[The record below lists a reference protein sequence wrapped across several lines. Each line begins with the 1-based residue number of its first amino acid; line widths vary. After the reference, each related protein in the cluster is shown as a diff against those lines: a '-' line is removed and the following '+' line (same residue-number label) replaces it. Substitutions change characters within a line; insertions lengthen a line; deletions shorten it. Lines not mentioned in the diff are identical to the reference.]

1 VKQEVYMHVFIAGAN
16 GQIGQHLLQEMANS
30 DHEARALVRHPD
42 QGPELQKLGATETVL
57 GDLEHDCSEAMRGCD
72 AVIFTAGSG
81 PHTGPDKTIDVDQD
95 GAIRLVDTAKA
106 MGIKRFIMVSSMRAE
121 EPEKGPE
128 KLQHYLRAK
137 RNADEHL
144 KNSGLNYTIVR
155 PGRLTNEDG
164 TGKVAVSERLA
175 SFAEIPRQDVARVLL
190 AVLDSDNTDNRVFD
204 VVSGDTAVV
213 DALAKL

>member
-1 VKQEVYMHVFIAGAN
+1 MHVFIAGAN
-16 GQIGQHLLQEMANS
+16 GQIGQHLLQQMGDS
-30 DHEARALVRHPD
+30 DHEARALIRHPD
-42 QGPELQKLGATETVL
+42 QGPDLQQLGATETVV

-106 MGIKRFIMVSSMRAE
+106 MGIKRFIMVSTMRAE
-121 EPEKGPE
+121 EPDKGPE

-137 RNADEHL
+137 HIADEHL

-155 PGRLTNEDG
+155 PGRLTDEDG
-164 TGKVAVSERLA
+164 SGKVALSAGLEE
-175 SFAEIPRQDVARVLL
+175 FGEIPRQDVARVLL
-190 AVLDSDNTDNRVFD
+190 AVLNSDNTTDAVFD
-204 VVSGDTAVV
+204 VVSGDTPVTE
-213 DALAKL
+213 ALAKL

>member
-1 VKQEVYMHVFIAGAN
+1 MHVFIAGAN
-16 GQIGQHLLQEMANS
+16 GQIGQHLLREMADS
-30 DHEARALVRHPD
+30 DHEARALVRHPG
-42 QGPELQKLGATETVL
+42 QGPELQQLGATETVL
-57 GDLEHDCSEAMRGCD
+57 GDLEQDCSEAMRGCD

-95 GAIRLVDTAKA
+95 GAIRLVDTARA

-128 KLQHYLRAK
+128 KLRHYLRAK

-155 PGRLTNEDG
+155 PGQLTDDDG
-164 TGKVAVSERLA
+164 MGTVAVSARLEE
-175 SFAEIPRQDVARVLL
+175 FGKIPRQDVARVLL
-190 AVLDSDNTDNRVFD
+190 AVLNSDTTTNRVFD
-204 VVSGDTAVV
+204 VVSGDTPVPE
-213 DALAKL
+213 ALAKL

>member
-1 VKQEVYMHVFIAGAN
+1 MHVFIAGAN

-30 DHEARALVRHPD
+30 DHEARALIRHPD
-42 QGPELQKLGATETVL
+42 QGPDLQQLGATETVV

-106 MGIKRFIMVSSMRAE
+106 MGIKRFIMVSTMGADD
-121 EPEKGPE
+121 PEKGPE

-137 RNADEHL
+137 HNADEHL

-155 PGRLTNEDG
+155 PGRLTDEAG
-164 TGKVAVSERLA
+164 AGKVALSATLEE
-175 SFAEIPRQDVARVLL
+175 SGEIARQDVARVLL
-190 AVLDSDNTDNRVFD
+190 AVLDSDNTADTVFN
-204 VVSGDTAVV
+204 VVSGDTPVPE
-213 DALAKL
+213 ALAKL

>member
-1 VKQEVYMHVFIAGAN
+1 MHVFIAGAN

-30 DHEARALVRHPD
+30 NHEARALIRHPD
-42 QGPELQKLGATETVL
+42 QGPDLQQLGATETVV

-95 GAIRLVDTAKA
+95 GAIRLVDTARA

-128 KLQHYLRAK
+128 KLKHYLWAK
-137 RNADEHL
+137 HNADEHL

-155 PGRLTNEDG
+155 PGRLIDNDG
-164 TGKVAVSERLA
+164 SGNVALSARLEE
-175 SFAEIPRQDVARVLL
+175 FGEIPRQDVARVLL
-190 AVLDSDNTDNRVFD
+190 AVLDSDNTADTVFD
-204 VVSGDTAVV
+204 VVSGDKPVAEAV
-213 DALAKL
+213 AKL

>member
-1 VKQEVYMHVFIAGAN
+1 MHVFIAGAN
-16 GQIGQHLLQEMANS
+16 GQIGQHLLREMADS
-30 DHEARALVRHPD
+30 DHEARALIRHQD
-42 QGPELQKLGATETVL
+42 QGPELQQLGATETVL
-57 GDLEHDCSEAMRGCD
+57 GDLEQDCSEAMRGCD

-95 GAIRLVDTAKA
+95 GAIRLVDTARA
-106 MGIKRFIMVSSMRAE
+106 MGITRFIMVSSMRAE

-155 PGRLTNEDG
+155 PGQLTNDEG
-164 TGKVAVSERLA
+164 TGKVAVSARLED
-175 SFAEIPRQDVARVLL
+175 FGRIPRQDVARVLL
-190 AVLDSDNTDNRVFD
+190 AVLDADNTTNRVFD
-204 VVSGDTAVV
+204 VVSGDTPVPE
-213 DALAKL
+213 ALAKL

>member
-1 VKQEVYMHVFIAGAN
+1 MHVFIAGAN

-30 DHEARALVRHPD
+30 NHEARALIRHPD
-42 QGPELQKLGATETVL
+42 QGPDLQQLGATETVV

-95 GAIRLVDTAKA
+95 GAIRLVDTARA

-128 KLQHYLRAK
+128 KLKHYLWAK
-137 RNADEHL
+137 HNADEHL

-155 PGRLTNEDG
+155 PGRLTDNDG
-164 TGKVAVSERLA
+164 SGNVALSARLEE
-175 SFAEIPRQDVARVLL
+175 FGEIPRQDVARVLL
-190 AVLDSDNTDNRVFD
+190 AVLDSDNTADTVFD
-204 VVSGDTAVV
+204 VVSGDKPVAEAV
-213 DALAKL
+213 AKL

>member
-1 VKQEVYMHVFIAGAN
+1 MHVFIAGAN
-16 GQIGQHLLQEMANS
+16 GQIGRFLLQEIADS
-30 DHEARALVRHPD
+30 KHEARALVRHAD
-42 QGPELQKLGATETVL
+42 QGPELQQLGATETVI
-57 GDLEHDCSEAMRGCD
+57 GDLEQDCSEAMRGCD

-81 PHTGPDKTIDVDQD
+81 PHTGPDKTVDVDQD

-144 KNSGLNYTIVR
+144 KSSGLNYTIVR
-155 PGRLTNEDG
+155 PGRLTNDDG
-164 TGKVAVSERLA
+164 NGK
-175 SFAEIPRQDVARVLL
+175 
-190 AVLDSDNTDNRVFD
+190 
-204 VVSGDTAVV
+204 
-213 DALAKL
+213 

>member
-1 VKQEVYMHVFIAGAN
+1 MHVFIAGAN

-95 GAIRLVDTAKA
+95 GAIRLVDAARA

-155 PGRLTNEDG
+155 PGRLTNDEG

-204 VVSGDTAVV
+204 VVSGDTPVV